1 MRARVV
7 AHIMLGLLAI
17 LLAALAL
24 SQFLGVRF
32 FSVLSG
38 SMEPEIPVGSF
49 VIVAPENL
57 AGNPQSG
64 DIVSYVADENLTVVT
79 HRVVQNNPQSE
90 TLITQGD
97 ANEVSD
103 PPVLKANVV
112 GKVVFSLPVVGY
124 AFVYLT
130 TTTGKIIAVTTIVVL
145 YLLSVLI
152 SLVTRKKAKKRLV
165 ISYDDE
171 DDLTPET
178 FSQIA
183 QGFQM
188 RKGGKS

>member
-1 MRARVV
+1 MRARVI
-7 AHIMLGLLAI
+7 AHIMLGLLAVV
-17 LLAALAL
+17 LAALAL
-24 SQFLGVRF
+24 SQFLGVRY

-38 SMEPEIPVGSF
+38 SMEPDIPTGSL
-49 VIVAPENL
+49 VVVAPEEL
-57 AGNPQSG
+57 AGSLEAG
-64 DIVSYVADENLTVVT
+64 DVVSYVADENLTVVT
-79 HRVVQNNPQSE
+79 HRVIQNDSRSN

-97 ANEVSD
+97 ANEASD

-112 GKVVFSLPVVGY
+112 GKVVFSVPAVGY

-130 TTTGKIIAVTTIVVL
+130 TATGKIIAVTALVVL

-152 SLVTRKKAKKRLV
+152 GLLGRKKAKKRLV
-165 ISYDDE
+165 ISYENE

-188 RKGGKS
+188 RRGGKP